1 MDDIDAAIIS
11 GSDAAALDYEHF
23 SSDESS
29 VAPHE
34 SVPRESNHQQQ
45 QHEEEEE
52 ETALKNL
59 YDPNGDDEDEAYVYK
74 HMRGGVE
81 EIVNLQIQQNTK
93 TRQMEDVSNTMQKT
107 KNPHSL
113 DQTQMSILKPRH
125 SDAILSCP
133 CCFQIVC
140 MDCQRHEKYTNQYR
154 AMFVMNIG
162 VDWDNVVYSNEGKD
176 EANIKSNTIN
186 NPTIPDCVVE
196 HEEDQIE
203 SSSSRFITNTDD
215 SAHVYYSVYCLQ
227 CKTEVAALGM
237 HDEVYHFFGCLVSG

>member
-1 MDDIDAAIIS
+1 MDDIDAAIVS
-11 GSDAAALDYEHF
+11 GSDAAALDYEHY

-29 VAPHE
+29 A
-34 SVPRESNHQQQ
+34 RESNQQH
-45 QHEEEEE
+45 HEEEEE
-52 ETALKNL
+52 SALKNL

-81 EIVNLQIQQNTK
+81 ELVNLQIQQNTK
-93 TRQMEDVSNTMQKT
+93 ARQMEDVSNTMQKT

-113 DQTQMSILKPRH
+113 EQTQMSILKPRH

-162 VDWDNVVYSNEGKD
+162 VDWNNLVHSNDGKD
-176 EANIKSNTIN
+176 ETNMKSNTIS
-186 NPTIPDCVVE
+186 NPTIPDDVDE
-196 HEEDQIE
+196 QEKDQIE
-203 SSSSRFITNTDD
+203 SSSSSRFITNIDD

>member
-1 MDDIDAAIIS
+1 MDDIDAAIVS
-11 GSDAAALDYEHF
+11 GSDAAALDYEHY

-29 VAPHE
+29 A
-34 SVPRESNHQQQ
+34 RESNQQH
-45 QHEEEEE
+45 HEEEEE
-52 ETALKNL
+52 SALKNL

-81 EIVNLQIQQNTK
+81 ELVNLQIQQNTK
-93 TRQMEDVSNTMQKT
+93 ARQMEDVSNTMQKT

-113 DQTQMSILKPRH
+113 EQTQMSILKPRH

-162 VDWDNVVYSNEGKD
+162 VDWNNLVHSND
-176 EANIKSNTIN
+176 EQDETNMKINIIS
-186 NPTIPDCVVE
+186 NPTIPDDVVE
-196 HEEDQIE
+196 LEKDQIE
-203 SSSSRFITNTDD
+203 SSSSRFITNIDD